1 MDEQHRRDLII
12 IGAGLNGLTAGT
24 AYLLGCEGRKN
35 RVLLIEKNA
44 VCGGY
49 VASYARQGW
58 LFETCQMTSDISDI
72 LRYLGIGLEMKEFG
86 PDFIRLFVADTAAG
100 RTDAMFF
107 PSGASDFEE
116 MLRRMFPSDAENIKR
131 FFDYSGKMYREIDSL
146 KYAPGFADTLRMLST
161 CPRVIA
167 NASKTFAAYAQRFGL
182 ERSGCMEVF
191 QIFSSL
197 CGLPNGAIAALLTVG
212 VMFSL
217 FDRAYRPAGLF
228 TDLPHRL
235 RERYLSLGGEL
246 LFHSEVSE
254 IITGGGAVCGVR
266 LANGGYYTAE
276 SVVST
281 ADVKSS
287 LGVLLGAE
295 NDSPLKTA
303 YRRRVGRIRMT
314 PSAFTVNIGL
324 TGDPPGIEPLRCGY
338 AVLASGP
345 GAFRSLF
352 AGFEKGE
359 CLLSENLFHI
369 GISCPP
375 KREGRKPVLSLQA
388 VPMPAHDWITLRAAD
403 YAAYREKKENTAS
416 LIIDIVRR
424 YLLPELSAY
433 IGVLDIATPATYA
446 RYSGSP
452 TGSIYDM
459 ACVPDNFGRRRL
471 PVKTP
476 VEGLYI
482 PKFAHGVFGSMNS
495 GMQVADMLLD
505 GRIMHGNSRLGGRE

>member
-212 VMFSL
+212 VMF
-217 FDRAYRPAGLF
+217 
-228 TDLPHRL
+228 
-235 RERYLSLGGEL
+235 
-246 LFHSEVSE
+246 
-254 IITGGGAVCGVR
+254 
-266 LANGGYYTAE
+266 
-276 SVVST
+276 
-281 ADVKSS
+281 
-287 LGVLLGAE
+287 
-295 NDSPLKTA
+295 
-303 YRRRVGRIRMT
+303 
-314 PSAFTVNIGL
+314 
-324 TGDPPGIEPLRCGY
+324 
-338 AVLASGP
+338 
-345 GAFRSLF
+345 
-352 AGFEKGE
+352 
-359 CLLSENLFHI
+359 
-369 GISCPP
+369 
-375 KREGRKPVLSLQA
+375 
-388 VPMPAHDWITLRAAD
+388 
-403 YAAYREKKENTAS
+403 
-416 LIIDIVRR
+416 
-424 YLLPELSAY
+424 
-433 IGVLDIATPATYA
+433 
-446 RYSGSP
+446 
-452 TGSIYDM
+452 
-459 ACVPDNFGRRRL
+459 
-471 PVKTP
+471 
-476 VEGLYI
+476 
-482 PKFAHGVFGSMNS
+482 
-495 GMQVADMLLD
+495 
-505 GRIMHGNSRLGGRE
+505 